1 MANGSEPAKNDD
13 PAVGVCFALSV
24 AHDKRVCSTRVRG
37 SASRS

>member
-24 AHDKRVCSTRVRG
+24 AHDKLRVQHVRG